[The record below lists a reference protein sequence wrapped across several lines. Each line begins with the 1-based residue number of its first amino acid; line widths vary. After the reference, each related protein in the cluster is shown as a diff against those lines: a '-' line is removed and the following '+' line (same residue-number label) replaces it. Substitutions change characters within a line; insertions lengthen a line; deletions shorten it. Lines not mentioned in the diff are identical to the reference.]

1 MNNDLMVRPLT
12 ELAPLLEKKEISP
25 VELVQE
31 ALQRIEQYGPQL
43 NSYITVLSEAASEAA
58 RQAEREILDGQ
69 YRGPLHGI
77 PLSIKDLF
85 ATKGVL
91 TTAGSKVLENW
102 IPDHDATAVER
113 WRDAGAIILG
123 KTNTHEFAYGVTT
136 DNPFF
141 GPTRNPWD
149 PEKVPGGSSGGSGAA
164 VAASLCTA
172 SLGSDTGGS
181 IRIPSAV
188 CGVVGI
194 KPTYGRVS
202 RYGAIPLA
210 WSIDHVGPLAKSV
223 EDAAI
228 LLQAL
233 AGPDPRDMASVD
245 EPVPDFRQK
254 LTGEIRGLRV
264 GLPEQYFFE
273 HVDPEILGAVR
284 AAIRQLEELGAD
296 MISISLPH
304 LELCSAMEAHITLA
318 EATSYHER
326 HMKTRIED
334 YGAGVR
340 INLEAGRYLL
350 ATDYVKS
357 QRARTLLKQVFAEAF
372 EKVDAIVSPTLPAF
386 PPVIGEVYVQSGDI
400 REHVVDAF
408 LRFNIPY
415 NLTGLPAISV
425 PCGFGSNGLPIG
437 LQIAGRAFD
446 EQTVLRV
453 AHAYQARSDW
463 HLRHPVLHSKPET
476 N

>member
-1 MNNDLMVRPLT
+1 MNNDLMLRPLT
-12 ELAPLLEKKEISP
+12 ELAPLLEGREISP
-25 VELVQE
+25 VELAQE
-31 ALQRIEQYGPQL
+31 ALQRIEQYDPQL
-43 NSYITVLSEAASEAA
+43 NSYITVLSEAAVEAA
-58 RQAEREILDGQ
+58 RGAEREILDGE

-85 ATKGVL
+85 ATKGVR
-91 TTAGSKVLENW
+91 TTAGSRVLENW

-113 WRDAGAIILG
+113 WVEAGAIILG

-202 RYGAIPLA
+202 RNGAIPLA

-233 AGPDPRDMASVD
+233 AGPDPRDMASAG
-245 EPVPDFRQK
+245 EPVPDYRQE
-254 LTGEIRGLRV
+254 LTGEVRGLRV

-273 HVDPEILGAVR
+273 HVDPEILAAVR
-284 AAIRQLEELGAD
+284 AAIRLLEGLGAE
-296 MISISLPH
+296 MISVSLSH
-304 LELCSAMEAHITLA
+304 LDLCSAMEAHITLA

-326 HMKTRIED
+326 HMRTRVED
-334 YGAGVR
+334 YGEGVR
-340 INLEAGRYLL
+340 IDLEAGRYLL

-372 EKVDAIVSPTLPAF
+372 EKVDVIVSPTLPAF

-446 EQTVLRV
+446 EQTVLRL
-453 AHAYQARSDW
+453 AHAYEARTDW
-463 HLRHPVLHSKPET
+463 HLRHPPI
-476 N
+476 